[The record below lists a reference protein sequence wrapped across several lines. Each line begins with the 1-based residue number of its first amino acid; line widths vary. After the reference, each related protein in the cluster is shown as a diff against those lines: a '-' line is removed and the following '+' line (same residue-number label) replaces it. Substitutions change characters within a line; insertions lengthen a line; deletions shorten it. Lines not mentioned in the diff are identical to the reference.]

1 MEIYVKYNL
10 AEILAGLPSDYIIE
24 QCDSCCKIR
33 NSWHETARKSARNIG
48 NIGVGRGGPVG

>member
-1 MEIYVKYNL
+1 MKYNL

-33 NSWHETARKSARNIG
+33 NSWHETARKSARNIE
-48 NIGVGRGGPVG
+48 NIGVGRGGPGG